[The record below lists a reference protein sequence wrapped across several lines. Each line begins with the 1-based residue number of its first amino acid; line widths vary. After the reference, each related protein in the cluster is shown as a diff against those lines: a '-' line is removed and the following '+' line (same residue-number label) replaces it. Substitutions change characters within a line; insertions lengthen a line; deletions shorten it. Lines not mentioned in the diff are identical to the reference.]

1 MARVADATAAAVRSL
16 AVQAVARS
24 AARESPAGGAPFDT
38 EHGRHEMVE
47 EESQHV
53 VVEDVR
59 MDFWSMVT
67 FMVKWAVASIPAAAI
82 LVTIVTLIMFLI
94 NAVATQPLY

>member
-1 MARVADATAAAVRSL
+1 
-16 AVQAVARS
+16 
-24 AARESPAGGAPFDT
+24 
-38 EHGRHEMVE
+38 MVDE
-47 EESQHV
+47 ETQHV

-82 LVTIVTLIMFLI
+82 VVAIVTLFMFLI
-94 NAVATQPLY
+94 NALATRPLY